1 MSLFWELWA
10 FPVTECWDMLSSNMF
25 CVAPD
30 RGISLAFFCWHQI
43 PDFGLFAWKGL
54 DAGEIC
60 PIWASLIESSTL
72 FRNVFDEQKVHRLCY
87 RIVQFYF
94 FPVRG
99 EKKKS

>member
-1 MSLFWELWA
+1 MWPLIQ
-10 FPVTECWDMLSSNMF
+10 
-25 CVAPD
+25 
-30 RGISLAFFCWHQI
+30 GISLAFFCWHQI
-43 PDFGLFAWKGL
+43 PDFSCFAWKGL

-60 PIWASLIESSTL
+60 PIWASLIESSAL

-99 EKKKS
+99 EKKKVERKIRMSQTEMIQNNWP